1 MIRNTYSTINL
12 FRSGPMTSDAR
23 LLGIIALNAPLN
35 GGCTTLKAT
44 AAKRFER
51 ERERERQS
59 SAASAQAH
67 EQALLRQ

>member
-1 MIRNTYSTINL
+1 MIRNTYSIINL
-12 FRSGPMTSDAR
+12 FHSGPMTSDAR

-51 ERERERQS
+51 ERERQS